1 MRFGFVHCLLTCPHC
16 LPQSAT
22 NKGTWRSNTLEKHC
36 LKPFKNRHFS
46 IYKAIGFTTKYF
58 LKTQENPV
66 LCNSKGTL
74 IDMHRL
80 TWRMFSQRTRP
91 ASTHLC
97 PSGQPTAPPSPHC
110 RAHCSRVCY
119 WEVMV
124 YLKRSLCKLPAPGQ
138 QHGAEQAAPQQVGSD
153 LPKLLSI
160 ELKQCSPTAANSS
173 SCAGIR
179 CYILHWTYI
188 IPVCIHTYMN
198 IYIHTQREKRLTN
211 LLWKWHG

>member
-46 IYKAIGFTTKYF
+46 IYRAIGFTAKYF

-74 IDMHRL
+74 TDMHRL

-91 ASTHLC
+91 ALTSVPQDSPQHLL
-97 PSGQPTAPPSPHC
+97 PLTAGH
-110 RAHCSRVCY
+110 
-119 WEVMV
+119 
-124 YLKRSLCKLPAPGQ
+124 
-138 QHGAEQAAPQQVGSD
+138 
-153 LPKLLSI
+153 
-160 ELKQCSPTAANSS
+160 TAAGFAAGRLWCIWKGACASS
-173 SCAGIR
+173 ELLASNMELSRQHHSRWDQTCPN
-179 CYILHWTYI
+179 CY
-188 IPVCIHTYMN
+188 P
-198 IYIHTQREKRLTN
+198 
-211 LLWKWHG
+211 